1 MIYSGIRGFR
11 QLVTLLLPATE
22 STKSI
27 DAQLSLSLS
36 LLFFIQVGVKPA
48 GWVFPPHLT

>member
-11 QLVTLLLPATE
+11 QLVTLLLQATE

-36 LLFFIQVGVKPA
+36 LLSFLFRLESSLPG
-48 GWVFPPHLT
+48 GSSHLI